1 MREFTLNKL
10 WDLRAELDNAIISKD
25 YDRIKDVKVKY
36 QNLVE
41 GERWFSRAFI
51 CYNHGFRTD
60 SERGSHNF
68 ANVNSILKNIE
79 NYEMKYLEGED
90 VSTKLKTQY
99 TTPFLAGEI
108 WVLRAMYDKFLVQS
122 QKDLDE
128 LQNEQNMILGKA
140 VHDRLL
146 TLVHMEQT
154 EAYYDETRLILQEVR
169 EGYEKIYGKKQPK
182 INYSQI
188 AVDYLEK

>member
-1 MREFTLNKL
+1 MEFTLNKL

-79 NYEMKYLEGED
+79 NYEMKYLECED

-99 TTPFLAGEI
+99 TTPFLAEEI
-108 WVLRAMYDKFLVQS
+108 WVLRAMYDKFLIQS

-154 EAYYDETRLILQEVR
+154 EAYYDETRLFLQEVR

>member
-1 MREFTLNKL
+1 MEFTLNKL

-108 WVLRAMYDKFLVQS
+108 WVLRAMYDKFLIQS

-154 EAYYDETRLILQEVR
+154 EAYYDETRLFLQEVR

>member
-1 MREFTLNKL
+1 MEFTLNKL

-79 NYEMKYLEGED
+79 NYEMKYLECED

-99 TTPFLAGEI
+99 TTPFLAEEI
-108 WVLRAMYDKFLVQS
+108 WVLRAMYDKFLIQS